1 MASLIYKIGV
11 LALGTYLQLSEILG
25 NEKSKRG
32 NIGRKKWKQNL
43 AGLDTKKKTFWIHA
57 ASHGEAIMAM
67 PLIEQIFK
75 TPNHQLV
82 MSFFSPSGYENFNY
96 KNKFF
101 FKCYLPLDFK
111 RNSKQIIDFINP
123 KILIFVKYD
132 LWLNLINECHKKEIS
147 TIIISSKFREQ
158 QWYFKFKAKKP
169 IKILKSISKI
179 FTLDKASENLL
190 KSKGFKNMLYSG
202 DTRYDQVLQESN
214 LSKIQDLKIDHNCI
228 ILGSSWEKEE
238 ELVAE
243 IVDEMGDVKWIIAPH
258 EIDEKKLKTLQ
269 SKFNVSCSL
278 FSEIDYNK
286 PIPRILII
294 DQIGLLADLY
304 SFSEIAFIGGGFS
317 GQLHNILEAGAKGNV
332 ILFGP
337 KIEKY
342 PEAKFLYEENVGY
355 KINDSLALKT
365 VIYELLNNKN
375 TLRAKQK
382 KVIEIINNQK
392 GATKIIWNEIKK
404 LI

>member
-1 MASLIYKIGV
+1 M
-11 LALGTYLQLSEILG
+11 
-25 NEKSKRG
+25 
-32 NIGRKKWKQNL
+32 
-43 AGLDTKKKTFWIHA
+43 
-57 ASHGEAIMAM
+57 
-67 PLIEQIFK
+67 
-75 TPNHQLV
+75 
-82 MSFFSPSGYENFNY
+82 
-96 KNKFF
+96 
-101 FKCYLPLDFK
+101 
-111 RNSKQIIDFINP
+111 
-123 KILIFVKYD
+123 IFVKYD

-243 IVDEMGDVKWIIAPH
+243 IVDEMEDVKWIIAPH
-258 EIDEKKLKTLQ
+258 EIDKKKLITLQ

>member
-1 MASLIYKIGV
+1 MSNSQLFLI
-11 LALGTYLQLSEILG
+11 
-25 NEKSKRG
+25 
-32 NIGRKKWKQNL
+32 
-43 AGLDTKKKTFWIHA
+43 
-57 ASHGEAIMAM
+57 
-67 PLIEQIFK
+67 
-75 TPNHQLV
+75 
-82 MSFFSPSGYENFNY
+82 
-96 KNKFF
+96 
-101 FKCYLPLDFK
+101 C
-111 RNSKQIIDFINP
+111 
-123 KILIFVKYD
+123 
-132 LWLNLINECHKKEIS
+132 
-147 TIIISSKFREQ
+147 IISSIFFHTLTIIYLDFEKEDDEIYVVSLSKFEEFSFSEPIINPPPLPERKVQ
-158 QWYFKFKAKKP
+158 KKITPLQKIDP
-169 IKILKSISKI
+169 IKKKSPEKKNKLINTQDTISVTQKPKVEEK
-179 FTLDKASENLL
+179 TMDKE
-190 KSKGFKNMLYSG
+190 KS
-202 DTRYDQVLQESN
+202 Q
-214 LSKIQDLKIDHNCI
+214 KIQDLKIDHNCI

-243 IVDEMGDVKWIIAPH
+243 IVDEMEDIKWIIAPH
-258 EIDEKKLKTLQ
+258 EIDKKKLITLQ

-337 KIEKY
+337 KIEKH